1 MFSSFA
7 TQQAGLITDSLY
19 LNLDAAN
26 YVNNLASPLN
36 IGTTLQDQY
45 TGFTNN
51 TLVKSGS
58 LAMDKN
64 RPASIDFVAA
74 NTTGSI
80 LLPDQNVTGRTFLVN
95 SSWTI
100 QWWGFWDVIA
110 GRDVCLF
117 SQGNPANNN
126 GLHIQARNSKLQFA
140 MFNSDLTSTAN
151 LTTGVWRH
159 FACVFQ
165 NGSQFGFR
173 KVIYFNGVQDSTQT
187 FATAYG
193 GGDVGDPFAIG
204 TNIWGGTIGQGSV
217 GYDGKI
223 GEVQIYGRA
232 LNASEVFQNY
242 QATKNKYNIFT

>member
-1 MFSSFA
+1 MIGSFA
-7 TQQAGLITDSLY
+7 TIQAGLITDSLY
-19 LNLDAAN
+19 YNLDAAN
-26 YVNNLASPLN
+26 YVTTLSSPLN
-36 IGTTLQDQY
+36 IGTTLQDRY

-51 TLVKSGS
+51 TEIKSGS
-58 LAMDKN
+58 LPMVATT
-64 RPASIDFVAA
+64 PAYIDFLAA
-74 NTTGSI
+74 NATGSI
-80 LLPDQNVTGRTFLVN
+80 LLPTQTVTGRTFLIG

-100 QWWGFWDVIA
+100 QWWGYWDVIS

-140 MFNSDLTSTAN
+140 MYNSDLTSTAN
-151 LTTGVWRH
+151 LATGVWRH

-173 KVIYFNGVQDSTQT
+173 KTIYFNGVQDSTGT

-204 TNIWGGTIGQGSV
+204 TNIWGGTIGQGAV
-217 GYDGKI
+217 GYDGRI
-223 GEVQIYGRA
+223 GEIQIYGRA

>member
-36 IGTTLQDQY
+36 IGTILQDQY
-45 TGFTNN
+45 TGFANN
-51 TLVKSGS
+51 TEVKSGS
-58 LAMDKN
+58 LAMVKTT
-64 RPASIDFVAA
+64 PAYIDFVAA
-74 NTTGSI
+74 NQTGSI

-100 QWWGFWDVIA
+100 QWWGYWDVIT

-117 SQGNPANNN
+117 SQGDAANNN

-140 MFNSDLTSTAN
+140 MYNSDLTSTGN
-151 LTTGVWRH
+151 LTTGTWGH
-159 FACVFQ
+159 YACVLQ
-165 NGSQFGFR
+165 NGTQFGNR
-173 KVIYFNGVQDSTQT
+173 KIIYFNGVQDSTGT
-187 FATAYG
+187 YPAYAG
-193 GGDVGDPFAIG
+193 GPAGRPFAIG
-204 TNIWGGTIGQGSV
+204 TNIWAGTIGQGAA
-217 GYDGKI
+217 GYDGRI
-223 GEVQIYGRA
+223 GEIQIYGRA

-242 QATKNKYNIFT
+242 QATRNKYNIFR